1 MLINRT
7 MSWDFLVFFCYFHE
21 NKRKE
26 SWEAVT
32 GWGRVPLIL
41 SISND
46 AQLASCMNF
55 GHQFLTLFMSWFL
68 LYSSW
73 MTFNHFNFDLTSR
86 YSLSCEWEERKWH
99 DPQGNGISKSPRIAE
114 CWQFFFL
121 PYEAPVLWTVWKS
134 YYALVRKDFHSHIT
148 RASFSNRFKKGIPV
162 TTCNLNL
169 CSCQ

>member
-7 MSWDFLVFFCYFHE
+7 MSWDFLVFFCCFHE

-55 GHQFLTLFMSWFL
+55 GHQFLTLFVSWFL

-86 YSLSCEWEERKWH
+86 LLLSCEWEERKWR
-99 DPQGNGISKSPRIAE
+99 DPQGNGFSKSPRIAE
-114 CWQFFFL
+114 CWQFFL
-121 PYEAPVLWTVWKS
+121 LTLWGTS
-134 YYALVRKDFHSHIT
+134 ALDC
-148 RASFSNRFKKGIPV
+148 FKI
-162 TTCNLNL
+162 LL
-169 CSCQ
+169 CSSQEGLSQSYHSCFI